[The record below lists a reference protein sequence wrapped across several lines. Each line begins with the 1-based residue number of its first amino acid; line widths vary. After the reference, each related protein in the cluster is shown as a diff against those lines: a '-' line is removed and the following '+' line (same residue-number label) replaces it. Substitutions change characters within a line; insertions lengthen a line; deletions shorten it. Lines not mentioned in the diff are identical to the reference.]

1 MKPKGVRHLGID
13 NKCQCVSYAFT
24 EATVTDGAGLA
35 LMAANSMT
43 AVANAVWVPA
53 QMLMRSLQS

>member
-1 MKPKGVRHLGID
+1 MGID
-13 NKCQCVSYAFT
+13 NKCQCVFYAFT

-35 LMAANSMT
+35 LMEANSMT
-43 AVANAVWVPA
+43 AVSNAVWVPA